1 MEERIRILKMLE
13 AGKIN
18 ADEADKLLQSIDK
31 QIKPMDM
38 PQSRK
43 PIFTKG
49 SSKKLKIRVESNEGG
64 SEKVNVSIPLSLA
77 KLVSGFIPKEQQRT
91 MEAQGIDLNTILGH
105 IDELEAMGEDLV
117 NVESDNEKIRI
128 YIE

>member
-13 AGKIN
+13 NGKIN

-31 QIKPMDM
+31 KIKTVDM
-38 PQSRK
+38 PRK

-49 SSKKLKIRVESNEGG
+49 SGKKLKIRLESNEDG
-64 SEKVNVSIPLSLA
+64 SKKVNISIPLSLA

-105 IDELEAMGEDLV
+105 IDELEATGEDLV